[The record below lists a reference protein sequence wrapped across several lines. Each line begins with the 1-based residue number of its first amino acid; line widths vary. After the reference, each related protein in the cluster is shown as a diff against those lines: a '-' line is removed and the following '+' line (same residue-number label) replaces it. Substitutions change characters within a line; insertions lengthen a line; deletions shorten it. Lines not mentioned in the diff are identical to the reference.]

1 MTCEEFERVL
11 PENEGGHTIE
21 QKSHLNSCSPCSDL
35 VADLNAI
42 SQQARL
48 LRDTDTG
55 EPNPRV
61 WNSIRIAL
69 RQEGLI
75 REPESAPFLV
85 HSQPRRRRLVWLIPA
100 GALILLMFGVV
111 QYKRAPVQLAAQK
124 PVLSSATSEI
134 ADASSLDDQQLLE
147 VVSKH
152 APAMRASYAAN
163 LRDVNSYIRDAEESV
178 KIDPNDEQAQKYL
191 MDAYEQKSIVYE
203 MAMDRSLP

>member
-11 PENEGGHTIE
+11 PEHEGSHTVE
-21 QKSHLNSCSPCSDL
+21 QQSHLKSCSPCSEL

-42 SQQARL
+42 SEQAKF
-48 LRDTDTG
+48 LRDTD

-61 WNSIRIAL
+61 WNSIEIAL

-85 HSQPRRRRLVWLIPA
+85 HSRPRRRRLAWMIPA
-100 GALILLMFGVV
+100 GALILLMVGVV
-111 QYKRAPVQLAAQK
+111 EYKRAPVQSVAQK
-124 PVLSSATSEI
+124 SVSASAVSVI

-191 MDAYEQKSIVYE
+191 MDAYEQKAMVYE
-203 MAMDRSLP
+203 IAMDRSLP

>member
-11 PENEGGHTIE
+11 PEHEGSHTIE
-21 QKSHLNSCSPCSDL
+21 QQSHLKSCAPCLEL

-42 SQQARL
+42 SEQAKFL
-48 LRDTDTG
+48 QDTD

-61 WNSIRIAL
+61 WNSIEIAL

-85 HSQPRRRRLVWLIPA
+85 HSQPRRRRLAWLIPA
-100 GALILLMFGVV
+100 GALILLMFGVM
-111 QYKRAPVQLAAQK
+111 QYKRAPVQSVAQK
-124 PVLSSATSEI
+124 PVSASAVSVI

-178 KIDPNDEQAQKYL
+178 RIDPNDEQAQKYL
-191 MDAYEQKSIVYE
+191 MDAYEQKSMVYE

>member
-11 PENEGGHTIE
+11 PEHEGSHTIE
-21 QKSHLNSCSPCSDL
+21 QKSHLDSCSPCSEL

-42 SQQARL
+42 SEQARF
-48 LRDTDTG
+48 LRDTD

-61 WNSIRIAL
+61 WNSIEIAL

-85 HSQPRRRRLVWLIPA
+85 HSRPRRRHLAWLIPA

-111 QYKRAPVQLAAQK
+111 QYKRAPVQSVAQK
-124 PVLSSATSEI
+124 PVSASAVSVI

-178 KIDPNDEQAQKYL
+178 RIDPNDEQAQKYL
-191 MDAYEQKSIVYE
+191 MDAYEQKSMVYE